1 VARSRSHAARDLP
14 AERIHDVKRLVGIY
28 VRRTCI
34 REEKSMSP
42 NAVAPRGADDRAVS
56 SVVGAVLLV
65 AIAVVLAGV
74 IATMATGFESELQDP
89 APSGAFDREYVA
101 TGQGNTDHRPYVKI
115 THEIGRT
122 VDAENVIIKD
132 ESGNTIKWSE
142 VWTGGPQV
150 KAQEYVHI
158 DGFDSDGV
166 LDPICSEGDSYFV
179 ILRNDDGET
188 VIFNEWTAPQDPEVP
203 PGAVETSMDYD
214 GDGLGDP
221 IDEDG
226 DGLPKWCE

>member
-1 VARSRSHAARDLP
+1 MDRTARPDGDGRGCGPGSR
-14 AERIHDVKRLVGIY
+14 
-28 VRRTCI
+28 
-34 REEKSMSP
+34 
-42 NAVAPRGADDRAVS
+42 RGNRGVS

-74 IATMATGFESELQDP
+74 IATMAIGFESELQEP
-89 APSGAFDREYVA
+89 APNGAFDREYVA
-101 TGQGNTDHRPYVKI
+101 TGQGNTDDRPYVKI

-122 VDAENVIIKD
+122 VDADNVIIKD
-132 ESGNTIKWSE
+132 ESGNTIRWSD

-166 LDPICSEGDSYFV
+166 LDPICREGQSYFV

-188 VIFNEWTAPQDPEVP
+188 VIFNEWTAPRGPELP
-203 PGAVETSMDYD
+203 AGSPSDSD
-214 GDGLGDP
+214 GDGVPD
-221 IDEDG
+221 
-226 DGLPKWCE
+226 WC

>member
-1 VARSRSHAARDLP
+1 MDPTVRTGREGGTGGP
-14 AERIHDVKRLVGIY
+14 AGRL
-28 VRRTCI
+28 
-34 REEKSMSP
+34 
-42 NAVAPRGADDRAVS
+42 ADDRGVS
-56 SVVGAVLLV
+56 SVVGTVLLV

-74 IATMATGFESELQDP
+74 VATMAIGFEGELDEP
-89 APSGAFDREYVA
+89 APAGAFDREYVA
-101 TGQGNTDHRPYVKI
+101 TGQDNTDHRPYVKI

-122 VDAENVIIKD
+122 VDADDVIIKD
-132 ESGNTIKWSE
+132 ESGNTIRWSD

-158 DGFDSDGV
+158 DGFDSDSV

-179 ILRNDDGET
+179 VLRNDDGET
-188 VIFNEWTAPQDPEVP
+188 VIFNEWTATRDPEVP
-203 PGAVETSMDYD
+203 PGAVETSTDYD

-226 DGLPKWCE
+226 DGIPKWCE